1 LETKKDI
8 LWRSYLIYLLMLVLG
23 TCIFGKA
30 VFIQRVEGAYWK
42 SLSDSLHQ
50 GYQEMDA
57 ERGTIY
63 SEDGRMLS
71 SSIPFFDIY
80 LDFGSQGVQEKNGIR
95 LKKALDSLSIQLSS
109 ILGGGSSGAY
119 KHQLMG
125 VFNRED
131 RYHLLRKN
139 IDFRQYQLLKNISF
153 IKSNKNKSG
162 FIFIEKEKRMAPFGL
177 LAFRTIGLSR
187 EYVDSMGKLVSKNVG
202 LEKTYDSL
210 LKGVTGRRLVRRIAG
225 SAFVPVEGSE
235 IEPENGKDIIT
246 TIDIN
251 IQDVAEQALLKM
263 MEANE
268 CLTGTCI
275 VMEVKTG
282 KIKAIANLGRQTDGS
297 YMEDFNYA
305 ITRSE
310 PGSTFKLVTMLAALE
325 DQYINLNSPVN
336 LEGGKWDFAGS
347 TVNDSEKHDDNNEN
361 VTYKRAFELSSN
373 VGMAKLVVTY
383 YNRNPKKFIAH
394 LERLNLNRLSG
405 INLSGESMSMIPNP
419 SGRSWNDITLPWM
432 SFGYNLSISP
442 LQTLM
447 VYNAV
452 ANNGKMLKPYL
463 VNAIMKDGKVIQ
475 EFNSTVLRESICSR
489 STLLQLQ
496 SCLEGVVL
504 SGTGKGLLNRFYT
517 LAGKTGT
524 TQVANGNKG
533 YNDHIYQSSFAGY
546 FPAKNPK
553 YSCIVVIKNK
563 PFATKYYGAQVA
575 GPVFSEIANKLFT
588 IDEELYAS
596 YQHPKFADSSKSAWN
611 GSTNDFKAIAS
622 GIGKPMLDAG
632 KKGKWS
638 KVETNETSLAAN
650 NWSERYGIMPDIK
663 GFGLKDAL
671 ELLERQHLQVIANGK
686 GKVIS
691 QSIPEGMAVQKGQ
704 TVYLNL
710 GSKID

>member
-23 TCIFGKA
+23 ICIFVKA
-30 VFIQRVEGAYWK
+30 LFIQRVEGGYWK
-42 SLSDSLHQ
+42 SLSDSLHLE
-50 GYQEMDA
+50 YREMDA
-57 ERGTIY
+57 ERGTIF

-80 LDFGSQGVQEKNGIR
+80 LDFGSEGVQEKNGIR
-95 LKKALDSLSIQLSS
+95 FKKALDSLSIQLSS
-109 ILGGGSSGAY
+109 ILGGGTPGAY
-119 KHQLMG
+119 KHELMG

-139 IDFRQYQLLKNISF
+139 IDFKQYQLLRNIGF
-153 IKSNKNKSG
+153 IKYNRNKNG
-162 FIFIEKEKRMAPFGL
+162 FIFIEKEKRLAPFGL
-177 LAFRTIGLSR
+177 LANRTIGLSR
-187 EYVDSMGKLVSKNVG
+187 EYVDSMGNMVSKNVG

-210 LKGVTGRRLVRRIAG
+210 LKGVTGKRLVRRIAG
-225 SAFVPVEGSE
+225 GAFVPVEGSE

-263 MEANE
+263 LEANE
-268 CLTGTCI
+268 CLNGTCI

-297 YMEDFNYA
+297 YKEDFNYA

-310 PGSTFKLVTMLAALE
+310 PGSTFKLMTMLAALE
-325 DQYINLNSPVN
+325 DQYINLNTPVN
-336 LEGGKWDFAGS
+336 LEGGKWDFGGR
-347 TVNDSEKHDDNNEN
+347 TVWDSERHNHTN
-361 VTYKRAFELSSN
+361 VTYKQAFELSSN
-373 VGMAKLVVTY
+373 VGMAKLAVTHY
-383 YNRNPKKFIAH
+383 YKQPKKFIAH
-394 LERLNLNRLSG
+394 LERLNLNRSSG
-405 INLSGESMSMIPNP
+405 INLLGESSSVIPNP
-419 SGRSWNDITLPWM
+419 SGRNWSDVTLPWM
-432 SFGYNLSISP
+432 SFGYNISISP

-452 ANNGKMLKPYL
+452 ANNGKLLKPYL
-463 VNAIMKDGKVIQ
+463 VNAIMKDGKMVS
-475 EFNSTVLRESICSR
+475 EFKTTVLRDSICSK

-504 SGTGKGLLNRFYT
+504 SGTGKSLLNRFYT

-524 TQVANGNKG
+524 AQVANGNKG
-533 YNDHIYQSSFAGY
+533 YTDHIYQSSFAGY
-546 FPAKNPK
+546 FPAQNPK

-563 PFATKYYGAQVA
+563 PFAARYYGAQIA

-588 IDEELYAS
+588 VDADLYAS
-596 YQHPKFADSSKSAWN
+596 YQHPKYADSSKSEWN
-611 GSTNDFKAIAS
+611 GATNDFKTIAK
-622 GIGKPMLDAG
+622 GIGKPILDAG
-632 KKGKWS
+632 KKGEWS
-638 KVETNETSLAAN
+638 KVMTNEKNFAASS
-650 NWSERYGIMPDIK
+650 WSTQHGSMPDLK
-663 GFGLKDAL
+663 GFGLRDAL
-671 ELLERQHLQVIANGK
+671 ELLERQQLQVIATGK

-691 QSIPEGMAVQKGQ
+691 QSIPAGMAVQKGQ

-710 GSKID
+710 GSTIE